1 MMRDVLI
8 AIVQNL
14 PATLAAFG
22 AIVRF
27 GDDDDERLEK
37 LEKVVIELDERLRV
51 IRDEIEAKKLER
63 ST

>member
-1 MMRDVLI
+1 MRDLLI

-27 GDDDDERLEK
+27 GDDDEERLDK
-37 LEKVVIELDERLRV
+37 LEVVVSDLTAKLDA
-51 IRDEIEAKKLER
+51 IRSEIEAKKLER
-63 ST
+63 SH